1 MSHLELAIED
11 RFGEKE
17 MFAEPFAYYA
27 ALRDEAPAFY
37 SPTLGAYVVTRYD
50 DAVRVLTN
58 PQVFSSFP
66 AGASPTAMA
75 AFAPEYHTIYTDKG
89 TWPPLPTLV
98 ITDGEVHRRYRGTV
112 EKAFSQE
119 AVRGME
125 ASIRMLVD
133 ALIDNF
139 IADGAVDLYK
149 ALCLKLPSFVMCDV
163 IGLPREAAPL
173 LKRGADTSP
182 RLASSALESEE
193 SRRALNGE
201 RADMYVYIQSFI
213 EKYRAEPQDNLL
225 SRIIH
230 TDPSDGV
237 PLTVQELIS
246 IAGTLNV
253 GGNETTTNGL
263 GNMFYR
269 AFLDPEALGSARA
282 EPARFVEETLRLES
296 AVSAMP
302 RWVMADTEIDGVAIP
317 AGARLFVSF
326 LAANNDE
333 RKFACPHQLDAKR
346 AAVRNH
352 VAFGAGPHFC
362 LGAPLARLE
371 MKVALERVLDRL
383 ADIRLDPAIPI
394 RRQQKM
400 IVRGI
405 ENLPILFTAAKS
417 ERVLF

>member
-1 MSHLELAIED
+1 MLQAEMVMQD
-11 RFGEKE
+11 RFGSKE
-17 MFAEPFAYYA
+17 MLADPFAYFA
-27 ALRDEAPAFY
+27 ALRDDAPAFY
-37 SPTLGAYVVTRYD
+37 SDTLGAFVVTRYED
-50 DAVRVLTN
+50 VVHVLTS
-58 PQVFSSFP
+58 PKVFSSFP
-66 AGASPTAMA
+66 AGASPSAMA
-75 AFAPEYHTIYTDKG
+75 AFAPEYHSIYYDKG
-89 TWPPLPTLV
+89 TYPPLPTLV
-98 ITDGEVHRRYRGTV
+98 ITDGDVHRRYRATV
-112 EKAFSQE
+112 EKAFSAA
-119 AVRGME
+119 AVRAME
-125 ASIRMLVD
+125 PGIRALVD
-133 ALIDNF
+133 ELIDDF
-139 IADGAVDLYK
+139 IADGSVDLYQ

-182 RLASSALESEE
+182 RLASSALETEE

-201 RADMYVYIQSFI
+201 RAEMYVYIQSYI
-213 EKYRAEPQDNLL
+213 EKYRADPQDNLL

-230 TDPSDGV
+230 TDPPDGV

-269 AFLDPEALGSARA
+269 AFLDPDALHSARA
-282 EPARFVEETLRLES
+282 QAARFVDESLRLES

-302 RWVMADTEIDGVAIP
+302 RWVMSDTEIGGIAIP

-326 LAANNDE
+326 LAGNHDE
-333 RKFACPHQLDAKR
+333 RKFVCPHLLDAGR
-346 AAVRNH
+346 PAVRNH
-352 VAFGAGPHFC
+352 LAFGAGPHFC

-371 MKVALERVLDRL
+371 MQIALERVLDRL
-383 ADIRLDPAIPI
+383 ADIRLDPTITI

-405 ENLPILFTAAKS
+405 ENLPILFTARA
-417 ERVLF
+417 

>member
-1 MSHLELAIED
+1 
-11 RFGEKE
+11 
-17 MFAEPFAYYA
+17 
-27 ALRDEAPAFY
+27 
-37 SPTLGAYVVTRYD
+37 
-50 DAVRVLTN
+50 
-58 PQVFSSFP
+58 
-66 AGASPTAMA
+66 
-75 AFAPEYHTIYTDKG
+75 
-89 TWPPLPTLV
+89 
-98 ITDGEVHRRYRGTV
+98 
-112 EKAFSQE
+112 
-119 AVRGME
+119 
-125 ASIRMLVD
+125 
-133 ALIDNF
+133 
-139 IADGAVDLYK
+139 
-149 ALCLKLPSFVMCDV
+149 MCDV

-213 EKYRAEPQDNLL
+213 EKYRAAPQDNLL

-230 TDPSDGV
+230 TDPPDGV
-237 PLTVQELIS
+237 PLTVRELIS

-269 AFLDPEALGSARA
+269 AFLDPEAQHAARA
-282 EPARFVEETLRLES
+282 DPGRFVDETLRLES

-302 RWVMADTEIDGVAIP
+302 RWVMSDTEIDGVAIP

-326 LAANNDE
+326 LAANHDE
-333 RKFACPHQLDAKR
+333 RKFACPHLLDAQR
-346 AAVRNH
+346 PAVRNH
-352 VAFGAGPHFC
+352 MAFGAGPHFC

-371 MKVALERVLDRL
+371 MQIALERVLDRL
-383 ADIRLDPAIPI
+383 ADVRLDPAIPI

-405 ENLPILFTAAKS
+405 ENLPILFTAQAK
-417 ERVLF
+417 

>member
-1 MSHLELAIED
+1 MLQAEMVMQD
-11 RFGEKE
+11 RFGSKE
-17 MFAEPFAYYA
+17 MLADPFAYFA
-27 ALRDEAPAFY
+27 ALRDDAPAFY
-37 SPTLGAYVVTRYD
+37 SDTLGAFVVTRYED
-50 DAVRVLTN
+50 VVHVLTS
-58 PQVFSSFP
+58 PKVFSSFP
-66 AGASPTAMA
+66 AGASPSAMA
-75 AFAPEYHTIYTDKG
+75 AFAPEYHSIYYDKG
-89 TWPPLPTLV
+89 TYPPLPTLV
-98 ITDGEVHRRYRGTV
+98 ITDGDVHRRYRATV
-112 EKAFSQE
+112 EKAFSAA
-119 AVRGME
+119 AVRAIEPG
-125 ASIRMLVD
+125 IRALVD
-133 ALIDNF
+133 ELIDDF
-139 IADGAVDLYK
+139 IADGSVDLYQ

-182 RLASSALESEE
+182 RLASSALETEE

-201 RADMYVYIQSFI
+201 RAEMYVYIQSYI
-213 EKYRAEPQDNLL
+213 EKYRADPQDNLL

-230 TDPSDGV
+230 TDPPDGV

-269 AFLDPEALGSARA
+269 AFLDPDALHSARA
-282 EPARFVEETLRLES
+282 QAARFVDESLRLES

-302 RWVMADTEIDGVAIP
+302 RWVMSDTEIGGIAIP

-326 LAANNDE
+326 LAANHDE
-333 RKFACPHQLDAKR
+333 RKFVCPHLLDAGR
-346 AAVRNH
+346 PAVRNH
-352 VAFGAGPHFC
+352 LAFGAGPHFC

-371 MKVALERVLDRL
+371 MQIALERVLDRL
-383 ADIRLDPAIPI
+383 ADIRLDPTITI

-405 ENLPILFTAAKS
+405 ENLPILFTARA
-417 ERVLF
+417 